1 MEVVVPIVLTILA
14 VPVFNPWSALINH
27 ESVPRGNCN
36 TRYFPGSTAL
46 WTHDSGTALGVR
58 QAPLRSGATN
68 RRPVWGGRNRSIPLR
83 PVTTGP
89 GYAGCMTPE
98 SFVAKW
104 SKSELKERSACQEH
118 FLDLCR
124 LVGHPTPAEADP
136 TGESFCFERF
146 AEKQGGTDGFADVW
160 KKGFFAIEYKGKR
173 KDLVAAYEQLLRY
186 REDLENPPLLAV
198 CDTDR
203 LVIHTNFTNTAKQTY
218 SLDLANLA
226 DPNSLELLRALFN
239 APDKLRPGTT
249 IAFVSELA
257 ARKVAALAQSLEA
270 RGIEPMQA
278 ARFLMK
284 LVFALFAE
292 DADLLPEKLVEGLLD
307 QARKKPTLARLLL
320 EKLFTAM
327 RDGDEGLAFTQE
339 IAHFNGGLFEDA
351 SALDLEPADLDTLKA
366 AAGLDWSSVDPAIFG
381 NLYEYGLGADS
392 RSKRGVHY
400 TSREDILHLIEPV
413 LLRPWRGRWA
423 ALKAEVETK
432 LAAKPSKV
440 AFKALQGR
448 VEGFRESLGAIQ
460 ILDPACGSG
469 NFLVVAMQRLLD
481 LELEVVRFQAER
493 FHTQA
498 LSFHVGPQQLH
509 GIEILAFP
517 HALASVVVWI
527 GHLQWLR
534 LHGYRIQERPILKK
548 LQPIVQGDSL
558 VLDWPTVDAIIGNPP
573 FIGGKRLRTA
583 LGDATVDA
591 MFTAWAGRVPHEAD
605 YVCYWFEKAR
615 EAVVSGRANRV
626 GLLAT
631 DSIRQGKS
639 RTVLERIL
647 ASTEI
652 FFAVSSQKWI
662 LKGAAVR
669 VSMVG
674 FGKRVPAEALVL
686 DGMEVTSINPDLSH
700 ILAMATAERL
710 PENQGMAFQGDIK
723 AGPFEIPGDL
733 AGAWLSMPL
742 NPNKRP
748 NSDVVRPWANGEDIT
763 DRPSGRF
770 IIDFGMPLKAGATPI
785 PGMNHLSESEAAFF
799 EAPYQHG
806 LKTIKPAR
814 SVAGLKSKGSAS
826 HRRPW
831 FVHGEP
837 RPLMRTALSGLKRF
851 LATVIHAKHR
861 LFMWLPE
868 GLVPSHSLI
877 VFATDQDAIFG
888 LLHSRIHEMWALV
901 MGSALEDRPRYTPNT
916 TFETFPFPTGFREV
930 PPEAVSEAA
939 KKLHEARDLW
949 LNPEEADEATLKKR
963 TLTGLYNEREA
974 GGATWLNNLHRDLD
988 RAVLAAYGWSDL
1000 AEALFAAE
1008 DALRAANPQGDALG
1022 LALGRTEAGQ
1032 ALLGRLLTLN
1042 LERAKTAE

>member
-1 MEVVVPIVLTILA
+1 
-14 VPVFNPWSALINH
+14 
-27 ESVPRGNCN
+27 
-36 TRYFPGSTAL
+36 
-46 WTHDSGTALGVR
+46 
-58 QAPLRSGATN
+58 
-68 RRPVWGGRNRSIPLR
+68 
-83 PVTTGP
+83 
-89 GYAGCMTPE
+89 MTPE

-118 FLDLCR
+118 FLDLCH
-124 LVGHPTPAEADP
+124 LVGHHTPAEADP

-146 AEKQGGTDGFADVW
+146 AEKVDGSDGYADVW

-173 KDLVAAYEQLLRY
+173 KDLAAAYDQLLQY

-203 LVIHTNFTNTAKQTY
+203 MVIHTNFTNTAKHTY
-218 SLDLANLA
+218 ELNLANLA
-226 DPNSLELLRALFN
+226 DPSSIELLRALFN
-239 APDKLRPGTT
+239 SPDKLRPGTT

-257 ARKVAALAQSLEA
+257 ARKVAALAQSLES

-292 DADLLPEKLVEGLLD
+292 DANLLPEKIVEDILTK
-307 QARKKPTLARLLL
+307 ARLKPTLARPML

-327 RDGDEGLAFTQE
+327 RDGDEGLAFTHE
-339 IAHFNGGLFEDA
+339 IAHFNGGLFEDP
-351 SALDLEPADLDTLKA
+351 SALDLDPADLDTLKA

-423 ALKAEVETK
+423 ALKAELETK
-432 LAAKPSKV
+432 LAAKPSKP
-440 AFKALQGR
+440 ALMALERR
-448 VEGFRESLGAIQ
+448 VEAFRESLGSIQ

-558 VLDWPTVDAIIGNPP
+558 VLDWPAVDAIIGNPP
-573 FIGGKRLRTA
+573 FIGSKRLRAA
-583 LGDATVDA
+583 LGNGAVDELFAT
-591 MFTAWAGRVPHEAD
+591 WSGRVPREAD

-615 EAVVSGRANRV
+615 EAFVMSKVMRV

-631 DSIRQGKS
+631 NSIRQGKN
-639 RTVLERIL
+639 RIVLEKIL
-647 ASTEI
+647 ADSTI
-652 FFAVSSQKWI
+652 FFAESDRDWV
-662 LKGAAVR
+662 LEGAAVR

-674 FGKRVPAEALVL
+674 FGATDKGEKKSL
-686 DGMEVTSINPDLSH
+686 DGHEVISINPDLTST
-700 ILAMATAERL
+700 LDFSSAAGL
-710 PENQGMAFQGDIK
+710 PENRGIAFQGVNK
-723 AGPFEIPGDL
+723 AGPFDIPEEIARP
-733 AGAWLSMPL
+733 WLDAPK
-742 NPNKRP
+742 NPNGRGNAEVLKHWVNGRDLSERP
-748 NSDVVRPWANGEDIT
+748 L
-763 DRPSGRF
+763 GRW
-770 IIDFGMPLKAGATPI
+770 IIDFGVPLGPRQSPV
-785 PGMNHLSESEAAFF
+785 PGMLNLSESEIAYFESPFAFA
-799 EAPYQHG
+799 E
-806 LKTIKPAR
+806 KVIKPAR
-814 SVAGLKSKGSAS
+814 LGAGTDSSA
-826 HRRPW
+826 RRPW
-831 FVHGEP
+831 FVHREP
-837 RPLMRTALSGLKRF
+837 ATNLRRAIAGKPRF
-851 LATVIHAKHR
+851 LATVRHSKHR
-861 LFMWLPE
+861 LFVWLQENTIPD
-868 GLVPSHSLI
+868 SALI
-877 VFATDQDAIFG
+877 AFATDQDAMFG
-888 LLHSRIHEMWALV
+888 VLHSRIHELWALGMCSFLGV
-901 MGSALEDRPRYTPNT
+901 GNDPRYTPST
-916 TFETFPFPTGFREV
+916 TFETFPFPKGFRET
-930 PPEAVSEAA
+930 PPKAVTEAA
-939 KKLHEARDLW
+939 KKLHEERDRW
-949 LNPEEADEATLKKR
+949 LNPEGADEATLKRR
-963 TLTGLYNEREA
+963 TLTALYNDREA
-974 GGATWLNNLHRDLD
+974 GRVTWLNNLHRDLD

-1000 AEALFAAE
+1000 AEPLFE
-1008 DALRAANPQGDALG
+1008 VENALRAANPKGDALG

-1032 ALLGRLLTLN
+1032 QLLGRLLNLN
-1042 LERAKTAE
+1042 LVRSGIAKGDEFQNA

>member
-1 MEVVVPIVLTILA
+1 
-14 VPVFNPWSALINH
+14 
-27 ESVPRGNCN
+27 
-36 TRYFPGSTAL
+36 
-46 WTHDSGTALGVR
+46 
-58 QAPLRSGATN
+58 
-68 RRPVWGGRNRSIPLR
+68 
-83 PVTTGP
+83 
-89 GYAGCMTPE
+89 MTPE

-146 AEKQGGTDGFADVW
+146 AEKVDGSDGYADVW
-160 KKGFFAIEYKGKR
+160 KKGFFAVEYKGKR
-173 KDLVAAYEQLLRY
+173 KDLGAAYEQLLRY

-203 LVIHTNFTNTAKQTY
+203 LVIHTNFTNTAKRTY
-218 SLDLANLA
+218 ELNVANLA
-226 DPNSLELLRALFN
+226 DPGSLELLRALFN
-239 APDKLRPGTT
+239 APEKLRPGAT
-249 IAFVSELA
+249 IAFVSEEA

-270 RGIEPMQA
+270 RGIEPMEA

-292 DADLLPEKLVEGLLD
+292 DADLLPEKLVEGILTK
-307 QARKKPTLARLLL
+307 ARLKPTLTRPML

-327 RDGDEGLAFTQE
+327 RDGDEGLAFTNE
-339 IAHFNGGLFEDA
+339 IAHFNGGLFEDP

-423 ALKAEVETK
+423 ALKAEVEVK
-432 LAAKPSKV
+432 LVAKPSK
-440 AFKALQGR
+440 AALAVLQRR
-448 VEGFRESLGAIQ
+448 VEAFRESLGTIQ

-558 VLDWPTVDAIIGNPP
+558 ALDWPTVDAIIGNPP
-573 FIGGKRLRTA
+573 FIGSKRLRSA
-583 LGDATVDA
+583 LGDANVEA
-591 MFTAWAGRVPHEAD
+591 LFIAWDHRVPREAD

-615 EAVVSGRANRV
+615 EAVTTGRAKRS

-631 DSIRQGKS
+631 NSIRQGKN
-639 RTVLERIL
+639 RVVLDRIC
-647 ASTEI
+647 SESQI
-652 FFAVSSQKWI
+652 FFAESDREWT
-662 LKGAAVR
+662 LEGAAVR

-674 FGKRVPAEALVL
+674 FGTMEEGESCIL
-686 DGMEVTSINPDLSH
+686 DGREVGAINSE
-700 ILAMATAERL
+700 LAYTASMDSAQRL
-710 PENQGMAFQGDIK
+710 PENRGISFMGNIK
-723 AGPFEIPGDL
+723 AGPFEIPGQL
-733 AGAWLSMPL
+733 AMKWLALPV
-742 NPNKRP
+742 NPNGRP
-748 NSDVVRPWANGEDIT
+748 NADVLKPWRNGEDIT
-763 DRPSGRF
+763 GRPSGKW
-770 IIDFGMPLKAGATPI
+770 IIDFGLPLGSKASPV
-785 PGMNHLSESEAAFF
+785 PGMLHLTEKEASFY
-799 EAPYQHG
+799 EAPFHYAQDVV
-806 LKTIKPAR
+806 KPMREATR
-814 SVAGLKSKGSAS
+814 TGN
-826 HRRPW
+826 RRPW
-831 FVHGEP
+831 FVHREP
-837 RPLMRTALSGLKRF
+837 GSGFRRALFGLPRF

-861 LFMWLPE
+861 LFVWMPE
-868 GLVPSHSLI
+868 NVIASHSFI
-877 VFATDQDAIFG
+877 IFATDRDEDFG
-888 LLHSRIHEMWALV
+888 LLHSRIHELWALV

-916 TFETFPFPTGFREV
+916 TFETFPFPQGFREA
-930 PPEAVSEAA
+930 PPDAVAEAA
-939 KKLHEARDLW
+939 KKLHEARDRW
-949 LNPEEADEATLKKR
+949 LNPDGADEATLKTR
-963 TLTGLYNEREA
+963 TLTALYNEREA
-974 GGATWLNNLHRDLD
+974 GRATWLNNLHRDLD

-1000 AEALFAAE
+1000 AEPLFAAE
-1008 DALRAANPQGDALG
+1008 DALRDANSQGDALG
-1022 LALGRTEAGQ
+1022 LALGRTEPGQ
-1032 ALLGRLLTLN
+1032 ALLGRLLALN
-1042 LERAKTAE
+1042 LERSKVTEV

>member
-1 MEVVVPIVLTILA
+1 
-14 VPVFNPWSALINH
+14 
-27 ESVPRGNCN
+27 
-36 TRYFPGSTAL
+36 
-46 WTHDSGTALGVR
+46 
-58 QAPLRSGATN
+58 
-68 RRPVWGGRNRSIPLR
+68 
-83 PVTTGP
+83 
-89 GYAGCMTPE
+89 MTPE

-146 AEKQGGTDGFADVW
+146 AEKVDGSDGYADVW

-173 KDLVAAYEQLLRY
+173 KDLGAAYEQLLRY
-186 REDLENPPLLAV
+186 REDLENPPLLVV

-203 LVIHTNFTNTAKQTY
+203 LVIHTNFTNTAKRTY
-218 SLDLANLA
+218 PLDLANLA
-226 DPNSLELLRALFN
+226 DPSSLELLRALFN

-257 ARKVAALAQSLEA
+257 ARNVAALAQSLEA

-292 DADLLPEKLVEGLLD
+292 DADLLPEKLVEELLTK
-307 QARKKPTLARLLL
+307 ARLKPALARPML

-327 RDGDEGLAFTQE
+327 RDGDEGLAFTHE
-339 IAHFNGGLFEDA
+339 IAHFNGGLFEDP
-351 SALDLEPADLDTLKA
+351 SALDLEPADLDTLKV

-423 ALKAEVETK
+423 ALKAEVEAK
-432 LAAKPSKV
+432 LAAKPTRAALV
-440 AFKALQGR
+440 ALQRR
-448 VEGFRESLGAIQ
+448 VEAFRESLGAIQ

-509 GIEILAFP
+509 GIELLAFP

-558 VLDWPTVDAIIGNPP
+558 VLDWPAVDAIIGNPP
-573 FIGGKRLRTA
+573 FIGTSKLRKS
-583 LGDATVDA
+583 LGDSYIDQL
-591 MFTAWAGRVPHEAD
+591 FKAWGDRIPNSAD

-615 EAVVSGRANRV
+615 EAVAGGRATRV

-631 DSIRQGKS
+631 DSIRQGKN
-639 RTVLERIL
+639 RVVLDHIHREFGF
-647 ASTEI
+647 
-652 FFAVSSQKWI
+652 FFAESSRDWI
-662 LKGAAVR
+662 LEGAAVK

-674 FGKRVPAEALVL
+674 FGKQEPGEPILL
-686 DGMEVTSINPDLSH
+686 DGVIVSEISPDLTGSVRVFS
-700 ILAMATAERL
+700 AKPL
-710 PENQGMAFQGDIK
+710 PENKELSFQGDK
-723 AGPFEIPGDL
+723 KDAPFEIPGEL
-733 AGAWLSMPL
+733 AHRWIGLPA
-742 NPNKRP
+742 NPNGRL
-748 NSDVVRPWANGEDIT
+748 NGEVLRPWANGEDIT
-763 DRPSGRF
+763 GRPSGKW
-770 IIDFGMPLKAGATPI
+770 IIDFGMPLKPGSAPV
-785 PGMNHLSESEAAFF
+785 PGMNHLSEAEASFY
-799 EAPYQHG
+799 EAPFTYAAE
-806 LKTIKPAR
+806 TVKPAR
-814 SVAGLKSKGSAS
+814 AAAAAKSKGSSA

-831 FVHGEP
+831 FVHAEP
-837 RPLMRTALSGLKRF
+837 RPLMRSAIFGLQRY

-861 LFMWLPE
+861 LFVWLPE
-868 GLVPSHSLI
+868 KLIPSHSLI
-877 VFATDQDAIFG
+877 VFATDQDAMFG
-888 LLHSRIHEMWALV
+888 LLHSRIHELWALV

-916 TFETFPFPTGFREV
+916 TFETFPFPHGFRDT
-930 PPEAVSEAA
+930 PPAAVTEAA
-939 KKLHEARDLW
+939 KKLHEARDRW
-949 LNPEEADEATLKKR
+949 LNPEGADEATMKKR
-963 TLTGLYNEREA
+963 TLTALYNEREA
-974 GGATWLNNLHRDLD
+974 GRATWLNNLHRDLD

-1032 ALLGRLLTLN
+1032 ALLGRLLALN
-1042 LERAKTAE
+1042 LERAKGSEV